1 MYTQTVDELLS
12 AEGPFKNYIDGF
24 AVRSQQQEMA
34 LAIDECI
41 DAQSLFIAEAGTG
54 TGKTFAYLVPAVHS
68 GKKVVISTGTKNLQ
82 DQLFHQDLP
91 LVINA
96 LGKSVYAVLLKGRA
110 NYICPYRL
118 KQTEFGGRLPPSQ
131 QHDLNIII
139 NWLPGS
145 KTGDKAELEEISTD
159 SHIWSKVTSTT
170 DNCLGTEC
178 QFVSDCCVLNARKQ
192 ALQADIIIVN
202 HHLFFADM
210 ALKEEGFGEIIPG
223 ADVYIFDEAHQIIN
237 IAPNYFG
244 YSLSSHRIESFA
256 NDLSAQ
262 IMEDAP
268 DLSQIEE
275 LSAKMLDSVKR
286 FRVALGRNDKRSS
299 WPDEN
304 NQQSILSELLALSK
318 RIKSIEDAL
327 KPQVSRSTGL
337 ERCWQ
342 RVSELGFLTEQ
353 FLNIDDAQD
362 DISEEVSADSE
373 MISWYE
379 TKSQR
384 FSLHKTPMTI
394 SKTFREYID
403 SKPGS
408 WIFTS
413 ATLTIKDDFGYF
425 SGRLGIKDAKTLQ
438 WYSPFDYARQSIM
451 YIPKNLPDPRDNTYV
466 DAMIEAIIPVVKI
479 SKGRTFILVTSYRVL
494 NQLASE
500 LENKIDYP
508 LLVQGTMPSDR
519 LIRKFKKLGNA
530 VLLGTSSFWQGVDV
544 KGQSLS
550 CVIIDKLPFAAP
562 NDPKVQATIN
572 FLRRHGRNPFMHYQ
586 LPEAVI
592 NLKQGAGRLI
602 RDPKDTGILM
612 LCDPRLYTKPFGKV
626 FIKSLPQKVITREF
640 TDVEQFTQRING
652 VENNTLLAEQIE

>member
-1 MYTQTVDELLS
+1 MYTHTVDELLS
-12 AEGPFKNYIDGF
+12 EEGPFKNYIDGF
-24 AVRSQQQEMA
+24 AARSQQQEMA
-34 LAIDECI
+34 VAIAECI
-41 DAQSLFIAEAGTG
+41 DSQSLFIAEAGTG

-91 LVINA
+91 LVVKA
-96 LGKSVYAVLLKGRA
+96 LGRSLHAVLLKGRA

-118 KQTEFGGRLPPSQ
+118 KQTEFTGRLPPSL
-131 QHDLNIII
+131 QHDLNTIID
-139 NWLPGS
+139 WLPAT
-145 KTGDKAELEEISTD
+145 KTGDIADLLEIPTD
-159 SHIWSKVTSTT
+159 SPIWPKVTSTT

-178 QFVSDCCVLNARKQ
+178 PFVADCYVLNARKQ

-210 ALKEEGFGEIIPG
+210 ALKEEGFGEVIPA

-244 YSLSSHRIESFA
+244 YGLSSSRIESFSH
-256 NDLSAQ
+256 DLSAQ
-262 IMEDAP
+262 ITEDAP
-268 DLSQIEE
+268 DLGQIEE
-275 LSAKMLDSVKR
+275 LGAKMLDSVKR
-286 FRVALGRNDKRSS
+286 FRHSLGRSDKRSS
-299 WPDEN
+299 WPEEN
-304 NQQSILSELLALSK
+304 DQQSVLSELSNLRDSL
-318 RIKSIEDAL
+318 RLIENAL
-327 KPQVSRSTGL
+327 KAHTSRSTGL

-342 RVSELGFLTEQ
+342 RVSELGYLAEQ
-353 FLNIDDAQD
+353 FLNMDEIPADTDEQD
-362 DISEEVSADSE
+362 SADSE

-384 FSLHKTPMTI
+384 YTLHKTPMTI
-394 SKTFREYID
+394 SKTFRNYID
-403 SKPGS
+403 SRPGS
-408 WIFTS
+408 WVFTS

-425 SGRLGIKDAKTLQ
+425 SGRLGIKDARSVQ
-438 WYSPFDYARQSIM
+438 WFSPFDYARQSIM
-451 YIPKNLPDPRDNTYV
+451 YIPQNLPDPREKDYV
-466 DAMIEAIIPVVKI
+466 NSMIAAIIPVVKL
-479 SKGRTFILVTSYRVL
+479 SQGRTFILVTSYRVL
-494 NQLASE
+494 NQLSSE
-500 LENKIDYP
+500 LQDKIDYP
-508 LLVQGTMPSDR
+508 LLVQGSMPSDH

-562 NDPKVQATIN
+562 NEPKVLATIN
-572 FLRRHGRNPFMHYQ
+572 YLRRQGQNPFMQYQ

-612 LCDPRLYTKPFGKV
+612 LCDPRLFTKPFGKV
-626 FIKSLPQKVITREF
+626 FLKSLPQKVITREF
-640 TDVEQFTQRING
+640 SDVEQFTHRVNP
-652 VENNTLLAEQIE
+652 VENSIVPD